1 MREKH
6 IEQKFTHAVKQAG
19 GKALKLTS
27 PNLAGVPDR
36 LILMPGGRAA
46 FAEIKAPGKKPRPLQ
61 THRINQ
67 LTELGFTT
75 YIIDNPNQIPDVIN
89 ALHTA
94 PIPSIHHQLHRNPP
108 TSSHHPRNGH
118 GQNHHHP
125 DRHQQLD
132 L

>member
-1 MREKH
+1 MREKEV
-6 IEQKFTHAVKQAG
+6 EQKFTHAIKQAG
-19 GKALKLTS
+19 GRALKLTS

-67 LTELGFTT
+67 LAELGFTT
-75 YIIDNPNQIPDVIN
+75 YIIDHPNQIPEVIN

-108 TSSHHPRNGH
+108 TSSHHPRNGN

-125 DRHQQLD
+125 DRHQQPD